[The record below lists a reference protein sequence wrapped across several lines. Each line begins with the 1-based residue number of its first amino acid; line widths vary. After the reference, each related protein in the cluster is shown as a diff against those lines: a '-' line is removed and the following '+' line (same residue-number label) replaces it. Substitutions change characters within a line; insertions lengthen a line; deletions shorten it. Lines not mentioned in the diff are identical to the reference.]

1 MVRRLCPIE
10 MYRPPRRRKR
20 NVWSA
25 ASPQA
30 KCMVRRLAASEMYGP
45 PPRRKRNVR
54 SAASPQAKSIVRRLA
69 ASEMYGPPPRRK
81 RNVWSA
87 ASPQAK
93 CMVRRLA
100 ASEMY
105 GPPPRRKRNLKTPQV
120 GLRKCIRPL
129 LEWITPGQDGMRC
142 ALFSINWSVAKD
154 YFRFRIWRAPG
165 STVVPSP
172 HSPAD
177 LAGNRDLA
185 VVARLQPHRPILD
198 ADMVHSWRVR
208 PRRFERVC

>member
-1 MVRRLCPIE
+1 MAS
-10 MYRPPRRRKR
+10 PPRPELPLKFSLRGIPTNRSQLR
-20 NVWSA
+20 PVG
-25 ASPQA
+25 QLLV
-30 KCMVRRLAASEMYGP
+30 CRLIG
-45 PPRRKRNVR
+45 
-54 SAASPQAKSIVRRLA
+54 
-69 ASEMYGPPPRRK
+69 
-81 RNVWSA
+81 
-87 ASPQAK
+87 
-93 CMVRRLA
+93 
-100 ASEMY
+100 MY

>member
-1 MVRRLCPIE
+1 MPINPTCTFAVNRSSCVRENFLRTTTS
-10 MYRPPRRRKR
+10 PPRL
-20 NVWSA
+20 
-25 ASPQA
+25 SPT
-30 KCMVRRLAASEMYGP
+30 
-45 PPRRKRNVR
+45 
-54 SAASPQAKSIVRRLA
+54 
-69 ASEMYGPPPRRK
+69 
-81 RNVWSA
+81 
-87 ASPQAK
+87 
-93 CMVRRLA
+93 
-100 ASEMY
+100 MY
-105 GPPPRRKRNLKTPQV
+105 GPPPRRKRNLRTPQV

-177 LAGNRDLA
+177 LAGNHDLA
-185 VVARLQPHRPILD
+185 VVARLQPHRPILG

>member
-1 MVRRLCPIE
+1 MQGRRSDNSTPQLASIQMARLVCMSISTTVIHGESYIRRSHALQRERECPTSWII
-10 MYRPPRRRKR
+10 
-20 NVWSA
+20 
-25 ASPQA
+25 
-30 KCMVRRLAASEMYGP
+30 G
-45 PPRRKRNVR
+45 
-54 SAASPQAKSIVRRLA
+54 
-69 ASEMYGPPPRRK
+69 
-81 RNVWSA
+81 
-87 ASPQAK
+87 
-93 CMVRRLA
+93 
-100 ASEMY
+100 MY
-105 GPPPRRKRNLKTPQV
+105 GPPPRRKRNLRTPQV

-177 LAGNRDLA
+177 LAGNHDLA
-185 VVARLQPHRPILD
+185 VVARLQPHRPILG

>member
-1 MVRRLCPIE
+1 
-10 MYRPPRRRKR
+10 
-20 NVWSA
+20 
-25 ASPQA
+25 
-30 KCMVRRLAASEMYGP
+30 MYGP
-45 PPRRKRNVR
+45 PPHRKRNLRTPQVGLR
-54 SAASPQAKSIVRRLA
+54 KCIRPLLEWITPGQDGMRCALFSINWSVAKDYFRFRIWRAPGSTVVPSPHSPADLAGNRDLAVVARLQ
-69 ASEMYGPPPRRK
+69 PH
-81 RNVWSA
+81 
-87 ASPQAK
+87 
-93 CMVRRLA
+93 RLILDA
-100 ASEMY
+100 DMY

-177 LAGNRDLA
+177 LAGNHDLA
-185 VVARLQPHRPILD
+185 VVARLQPHRPILG

>member
-1 MVRRLCPIE
+1 
-10 MYRPPRRRKR
+10 
-20 NVWSA
+20 
-25 ASPQA
+25 
-30 KCMVRRLAASEMYGP
+30 
-45 PPRRKRNVR
+45 
-54 SAASPQAKSIVRRLA
+54 
-69 ASEMYGPPPRRK
+69 
-81 RNVWSA
+81 
-87 ASPQAK
+87 
-93 CMVRRLA
+93 
-100 ASEMY
+100 MY

-129 LEWITPGQDGMRC
+129 LEWITPGQDGMRS

-185 VVARLQPHRPILD
+185 VVARLRPHRPC
-198 ADMVHSWRVR
+198 MVRGLAAS
-208 PRRFERVC
+208 EI

>member
-1 MVRRLCPIE
+1 MGVKKIKRARTTSVLFIWAPYPLHRKEALWSSIE
-10 MYRPPRRRKR
+10 MTSESFLPQGRERSYITACGWKIKTLLLPR
-20 NVWSA
+20 
-25 ASPQA
+25 
-30 KCMVRRLAASEMYGP
+30 L
-45 PPRRKRNVR
+45 
-54 SAASPQAKSIVRRLA
+54 
-69 ASEMYGPPPRRK
+69 
-81 RNVWSA
+81 
-87 ASPQAK
+87 
-93 CMVRRLA
+93 
-100 ASEMY
+100 
-105 GPPPRRKRNLKTPQV
+105 KRNLKTPQV

-177 LAGNRDLA
+177 LAGNHDLA
-185 VVARLQPHRPILD
+185 VVARLQPHRPILG